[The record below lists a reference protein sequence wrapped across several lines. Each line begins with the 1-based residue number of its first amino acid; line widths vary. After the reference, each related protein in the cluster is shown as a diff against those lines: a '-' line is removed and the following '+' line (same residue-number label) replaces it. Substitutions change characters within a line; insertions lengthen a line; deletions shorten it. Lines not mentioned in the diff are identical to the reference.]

1 MVVGLAAL
9 LLLATACAEMSAE
22 EVANKAQGL
31 RDASEGGDTHLVRK
45 IIQAATR
52 AGTAGSP
59 AVRAVVLDADTDGLT
74 PLIHAARGGHA
85 EAVQLLLE
93 AGAGAGVDHHAND
106 GATALMGGAVHNS
119 PVITKALIEAGASL
133 DVQRDGGQTAL
144 MIACSRGNADV
155 VALLLEKGAAAG
167 LRDDTGKN
175 ALSWA
180 EVDDHVDIAKMVMNK
195 MAWAHH
201 SPDEA

>member
-1 MVVGLAAL
+1 
-9 LLLATACAEMSAE
+9 
-22 EVANKAQGL
+22 
-31 RDASEGGDTHLVRK
+31 
-45 IIQAATR
+45 
-52 AGTAGSP
+52 
-59 AVRAVVLDADTDGLT
+59 
-74 PLIHAARGGHA
+74 
-85 EAVQLLLE
+85 
-93 AGAGAGVDHHAND
+93 
-106 GATALMGGAVHNS
+106 MGGAVHNS